1 VAENAVVEGNCVLKH
16 RAMVGGARLRGG
28 PILLDDDVLM
38 QGHAH
43 ISGDVVIEH
52 RVEITDNARIEALNG
67 DAIHLRGRKVIN
79 GAQQIT
85 RTPLIAVAPARHD
98 AARRLIISGGQ

>member
-16 RAMVGGARLRGG
+16 RAMVGGHAQLRGG

-43 ISGDVVIEH
+43 ISGDVVMNIGLKLPTT
-52 RVEITDNARIEALNG
+52 RG
-67 DAIHLRGRKVIN
+67 LRR
-79 GAQQIT
+79 
-85 RTPLIAVAPARHD
+85 
-98 AARRLIISGGQ
+98 